1 MSGGV
6 IIVLLPGF
14 EAAIKAV
21 RACVYLRQRY
31 ILSIKELRKAVS
43 CNVKDG
49 LLPCKR
55 WPFVMPFAVSVRVIR
70 LR

>member
-21 RACVYLRQRY
+21 RACVYIRPRY
-31 ILSIKELRKAVS
+31 MLIIKKLRKAVS
-43 CNVKDG
+43 CSVKDG

-55 WPFVMPFAVSVRVIR
+55 RPFVMPFAVSVRIIR